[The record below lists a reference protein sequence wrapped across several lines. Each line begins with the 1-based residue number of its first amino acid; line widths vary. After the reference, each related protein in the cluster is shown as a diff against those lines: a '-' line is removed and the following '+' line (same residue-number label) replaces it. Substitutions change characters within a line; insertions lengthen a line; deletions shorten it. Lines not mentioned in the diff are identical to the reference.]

1 MMRERTRASSRIRL
15 PTHSERTRTY
25 SIVERIFVGTKL
37 TMTAPSQNG
46 SVLRNPP
53 TGNVLGAWP
62 SLFIFVEGV
71 ESLREEALPLRVRHD
86 RTRDE
91 DDNKRPAQEWVQ
103 NSLKFWL
110 GQDGSNLWPGPSCGL
125 SDQRVAAV
133 ACFLSFSL

>member
-1 MMRERTRASSRIRL
+1 
-15 PTHSERTRTY
+15 
-25 SIVERIFVGTKL
+25 
-37 TMTAPSQNG
+37 MTAPSQNG

-103 NSLKFWL
+103 NSLKFWRRRE
-110 GQDGSNLWPGPSCGL
+110 GSTPADRMKP
-125 SDQRVAAV
+125 
-133 ACFLSFSL
+133 SFSDMSMSLTITAPAHLRYLTMSQVARCTEDKRKGT